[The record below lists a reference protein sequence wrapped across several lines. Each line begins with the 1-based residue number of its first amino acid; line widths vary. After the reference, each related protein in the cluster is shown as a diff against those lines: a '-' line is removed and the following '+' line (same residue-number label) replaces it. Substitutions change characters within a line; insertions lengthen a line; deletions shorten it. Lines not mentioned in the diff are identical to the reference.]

1 MSKLFETLLL
11 TVIVTCVTGSN
22 IEDVLEAVKNGD
34 VEEIREIINE
44 NRDNIG
50 SFINKRDASDGQTPL
65 MKAVLFGQTEI
76 VEELLKLDEVD
87 VTIGEKDGYTPM
99 HGAGFQV
106 IMNLL
111 WIKMNHFFPKWKFS
125 SKAS

>member
-1 MSKLFETLLL
+1 MSKLFGTLLL
-11 TVIVTCVTGSN
+11 TVIVTCVTGNN
-22 IEDVLEAVKNGD
+22 IEEVLEAVKNGD

-50 SFINKRDASDGQTPL
+50 SFINKRDAGDGQTPL

-76 VEELLKLDEVD
+76 VKELLKLDEVD

-106 IMNLL
+106 ISNFTLQL
-111 WIKMNHFFPKWKFS
+111 NESLFS
-125 SKAS
+125 KIEIFI

>member
-11 TVIVTCVTGSN
+11 AVIVTCVTGNN
-22 IEDVLEAVKNGD
+22 IEEVMEAVKNGD

-50 SFINKRDASDGQTPL
+50 SFINKRDAGDGQTPL

-76 VEELLKLDEVD
+76 VKELLKLDEVD

-106 IMNLL
+106 IFKLL
-111 WIKMNHFFPKWKFS
+111 S
-125 SKAS
+125 LD

>member
-50 SFINKRDASDGQTPL
+50 SFINKRDAGDGQTPL

-76 VEELLKLDEVD
+76 VKELLKLDEVD

-106 IMNLL
+106 ISNFTLQL
-111 WIKMNHFFPKWKFS
+111 NESLFS
-125 SKAS
+125 KIEIFI

>member
-1 MSKLFETLLL
+1 MSKLFETFLL
-11 TVIVTCVTGSN
+11 TVIVTCVTGNN
-22 IEDVLEAVKNGD
+22 IEEVLEAVENGD

-44 NRDNIG
+44 NKNNIG
-50 SFINKRDASDGQTPL
+50 SFINKRDAGDGQTPL

-76 VEELLKLDEVD
+76 VKELLKLDEVD

-106 IMNLL
+106 IFKLL
-111 WIKMNHFFPKWKFS
+111 FLVLNESLS
-125 SKAS
+125 SQN

>member
-11 TVIVTCVTGSN
+11 AVIVTCVTGNN
-22 IEDVLEAVKNGD
+22 IEEVMEAVKNGD

-50 SFINKRDASDGQTPL
+50 SFINKRDAGDGQTPL

-76 VEELLKLDEVD
+76 VKELLKLDEVD

-106 IMNLL
+106 ISNFTLQL
-111 WIKMNHFFPKWKFS
+111 NESLFS
-125 SKAS
+125 KIEIFI